1 MIMTL
6 DLLKQRRLEKQS
18 KNIYQS
24 KRIENEI
31 LIELKDKLEE
41 YLLENDRVML
51 EVNSKY
57 LGAFLN
63 ILTNSTLAIYDC
75 EQIDTNKFV
84 FSNKELVF

>member
-1 MIMTL
+1 MSMTL

-63 ILTNSTLAIYDC
+63 ILTNYLAY
-75 EQIDTNKFV
+75 QIK
-84 FSNKELVF
+84 